1 MSRLDWVCICI
12 ILLGII
18 LFLYGANYYNE
29 LVGWAGLVLFLG
41 GFLAI
46 IILYIY
52 NWTKKQGVIQ
62 TP

>member
-1 MSRLDWVCICI
+1 VSRIDWICMGI

-29 LVGWAGLVLFLG
+29 PVGWTGLVLFIG
-41 GFLAI
+41 GFLVI
-46 IILYIY
+46 IIYYIY

>member
-1 MSRLDWVCICI
+1 MGI

-29 LVGWAGLVLFLG
+29 PVGWTGLVLFIG
-41 GFLAI
+41 GFLVI
-46 IILYIY
+46 IIYYIY